1 MFQTEYSRRL
11 DSTGRLVIPSK
22 LRDELQIHEGDEFV
36 FYIHEEDGRKFL
48 CIEASRLENSIEK
61 AKRILREAG
70 ITKI

>member
-1 MFQTEYSRRL
+1 
-11 DSTGRLVIPSK
+11 
-22 LRDELQIHEGDEFV
+22 V